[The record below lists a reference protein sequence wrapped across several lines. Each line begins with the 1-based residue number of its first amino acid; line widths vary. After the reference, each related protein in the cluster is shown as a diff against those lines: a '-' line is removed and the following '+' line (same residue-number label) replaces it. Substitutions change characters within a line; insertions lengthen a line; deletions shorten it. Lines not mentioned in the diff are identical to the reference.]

1 MKLHS
6 LFLAVAS
13 VVSLS
18 AGAHEDEQMPTGA
31 PDKVGEVSF
40 PISCSAA
47 AQKEFNRGVAI
58 LHSFFYPEAGKTF
71 TKVTELDPS
80 CAMGYWGIA
89 MSWWYPLWYP
99 PTKESFMQG
108 KAAAEKA
115 AVIDGKTERERAYIA
130 AIGKFYGDFDQRDH
144 KSRVADYARAMGA
157 VFHNYPD
164 DREAAAFYALSLQA
178 TANPNDKTYANQL
191 KSAEILEGVFAAQPN
206 HPGAAH
212 YLIHAYDYPELAPRA
227 LGPARRYG
235 RIAPSIPHALHMPS
249 HTFIAVGMW
258 QDSIQSNLAAAE
270 SAKNLGWAQE
280 ESHSLDYLVYAYLQ
294 GAQAGAARDILQ
306 RLATVKVD
314 EKARTLPVDYAQA
327 AVPARFALEQ
337 RRWADAAALTP
348 APSRFPATRALTYYA
363 RALGAAH
370 IGAVDEVS
378 AAVRELT
385 AVRDALLESKQDYW
399 AKQVEV
405 QRETAQAWLAW
416 AHGNSNE
423 AVKLMR
429 AAADLEDTTYKHPIT
444 PGQLLP
450 ARELLGDLL
459 LEVNQPAQALAAYE
473 SSLKLTPNRFNGIYG
488 AAQAAELSGD
498 RTKAAAYYKQ
508 LLAACEK
515 ADTDRQEVQR
525 ARLFLASN

>member
-1 MKLHS
+1 
-6 LFLAVAS
+6 
-13 VVSLS
+13 
-18 AGAHEDEQMPTGA
+18 
-31 PDKVGEVSF
+31 
-40 PISCSAA
+40 
-47 AQKEFNRGVAI
+47 
-58 LHSFFYPEAGKTF
+58 
-71 TKVTELDPS
+71 
-80 CAMGYWGIA
+80 
-89 MSWWYPLWYP
+89 
-99 PTKESFMQG
+99 
-108 KAAAEKA
+108 
-115 AVIDGKTERERAYIA
+115 
-130 AIGKFYGDFDQRDH
+130 
-144 KSRVADYARAMGA
+144 
-157 VFHNYPD
+157 
-164 DREAAAFYALSLQA
+164 
-178 TANPNDKTYANQL
+178 
-191 KSAEILEGVFAAQPN
+191 
-206 HPGAAH
+206 
-212 YLIHAYDYPELAPRA
+212 
-227 LGPARRYG
+227 
-235 RIAPSIPHALHMPS
+235 
-249 HTFIAVGMW
+249 
-258 QDSIQSNLAAAE
+258 
-270 SAKNLGWAQE
+270 
-280 ESHSLDYLVYAYLQ
+280 VYAYLQ

-498 RTKAAAYYKQ
+498 RAKAAAYYKQ

>member
-1 MKLHS
+1 MKCHL
-6 LFLAVAS
+6 LFAVAVS
-13 VVSLS
+13 VVSFGTS
-18 AGAHEDEQMPTGA
+18 AHEDEQMPTGA

-71 TKVTELDPS
+71 TKVTEIDPS

-115 AVIDGKTERERAYIA
+115 AAIGGKTERERGYIA

-144 KSRVADYARAMGA
+144 KSRVADYENAMESVYRTHA
-157 VFHNYPD
+157 D

-191 KSAEILEGVFAAQPN
+191 KSAEILERVFAAQPN

-227 LGPARRYG
+227 LDPARRYG
-235 RIAPSIPHALHMPS
+235 RIAPAIPHALHMPS

-270 SAKNLGWAQE
+270 SAKKLGWAQE
-280 ESHSLDYLVYAYLQ
+280 EAHSLDYLVYAYLQ
-294 GAQAGAARDILQ
+294 GAQAGATHGILE
-306 RLATVKVD
+306 RLATVKAD
-314 EKARTLPVDYAQA
+314 EKARTLPLDYAQA
-327 AVPARFALEQ
+327 AAPARFALEQ

-348 APSRFPATRALTYYA
+348 APGRFPATRALTYYA

-370 IGAVDEVS
+370 VGAVDEVS
-378 AAVRELT
+378 AAVQELT
-385 AVRDALLESKQDYW
+385 AVRDALLESKQEYW

-405 QRETAQAWLAW
+405 QRETAQAWLEW
-416 AHGNSNE
+416 AQGNSDE

-429 AAADLEDTTYKHPIT
+429 AAVDLEDTTYKHPIT

-459 LEVNQPAQALAAYE
+459 LEVNQPAQALVAYE
-473 SSLKLTPNRFNGIYG
+473 ASLKLTPNRFNGIYG
-488 AAQAAELSGD
+488 SAQAAELSGD

-515 ADTDRQEVQR
+515 ADTERQEVQR